1 MEDDYRLDKKRLDD
15 ASLEYK
21 RQLLSTND
29 QLKTA
34 QDQVSRLQRTTDQL
48 AEEKRALEDK
58 VKREN
63 LILMRQLNELKEQSE
78 RDLREKNESILRL
91 NNILNENLEKQ
102 SAEQVVEMQSL
113 RDQVERKEKEL
124 LKQNKE
130 LQEITLVLSKRD
142 KEISQLK
149 KEVEAVQTTAEIDV

>member
-1 MEDDYRLDKKRLDD
+1 
-15 ASLEYK
+15 
-21 RQLLSTND
+21 
-29 QLKTA
+29 
-34 QDQVSRLQRTTDQL
+34 
-48 AEEKRALEDK
+48 
-58 VKREN
+58 
-63 LILMRQLNELKEQSE
+63 MRQLNELKEQSE

-102 SAEQVVEMQSL
+102 SEEQVVEMQSL

>member
-1 MEDDYRLDKKRLDD
+1 MEDDYRLDKKKVED

-21 RQLLSTND
+21 RQLLSANE

-34 QDQVSRLQRTTDQL
+34 QDSASRLQRATDQL

-102 SAEQVVEMQSL
+102 SAEQVVEMKSL
-113 RDQVERKEKEL
+113 RD
-124 LKQNKE
+124 
-130 LQEITLVLSKRD
+130 
-142 KEISQLK
+142 
-149 KEVEAVQTTAEIDV
+149 

>member
-1 MEDDYRLDKKRLDD
+1 
-15 ASLEYK
+15 
-21 RQLLSTND
+21 
-29 QLKTA
+29 
-34 QDQVSRLQRTTDQL
+34 
-48 AEEKRALEDK
+48 
-58 VKREN
+58 
-63 LILMRQLNELKEQSE
+63 MRQLNELKEQSE

-102 SAEQVVEMQSL
+102 SEEQVVEMQSL

-124 LKQNKE
+124 LKQIKE